1 MLEVKLVQVLLH
13 HADQLDTADLPHVIA
28 ATVDDEDIW
37 CCSSSQGVGKEGEKA
52 SPLQSTPAKPA
63 DTDARHAEGA
73 SQGLCS
79 SLDTTPDIAV
89 TNDPRS
95 SFVRE
100 LAPREQPTPQ
110 G

>member
-28 ATVDDEDIW
+28 ATVDDEDTW
-37 CCSSSQGVGKEGEKA
+37 CCSSSQGVGKEKE
-52 SPLQSTPAKPA
+52 QFTPAKPA
-63 DTDARHAEGA
+63 DTDTRHAEGA

-89 TNDPRS
+89 TS
-95 SFVRE
+95 
-100 LAPREQPTPQ
+100 APHCI
-110 G
+110 